1 VTKKNRGQKNG
12 TDGPTIGVA
21 IGNVLGTSIDRALG
35 QVGSIGSRL
44 RNAIGLQTQGEDRPG
59 EVAGI
64 EGFVDDASLPEPEV
78 VFHVIDYGED
88 EVVTHRFETVD
99 ALLAC
104 ARAENTRTRW
114 INVDGLHPRVVAR
127 LQKEFGLHTL
137 AAEDVLHAVQRPR
150 IDDYEGHLVAFVR
163 MLRMLDGHLHSEQV
177 TLFLSE
183 GTLLTF
189 QEATGD
195 VWEPIRRRIH
205 TPGARVRSHG
215 ADFLLYALLDALV
228 DHGFPVLE
236 TYGTALE
243 ELEVEVLGRSTP
255 SVLARIYGIKRELG
269 MIRRVVWPLREVVDT
284 LARGED
290 PRIGAMASTYLK
302 DVREHAMRLVEI
314 AELHRELASGT
325 MDLYM
330 SVTSNRMNEVMKVLT
345 IIATIFIPLS
355 FIAGVYGMNFNPEVS
370 PLNMP
375 ETQWIWGYPFALGL
389 MGAVG
394 LAFVAYFYRRGWF
407 GRDA

>member
-1 VTKKNRGQKNG
+1 MANNDREQQTGKNV
-12 TDGPTIGVA
+12 PTIGVA
-21 IGNVLGTSIDRALG
+21 IGAALGTSIDRALG
-35 QVGSIGSRL
+35 RVGSIGSRL
-44 RNAIGLQTQGEDRPG
+44 RNAVGLQTRGEDRPG
-59 EVAGI
+59 AVAGI
-64 EGFVDDASLPEPEV
+64 EGFVDNANLPDPPV
-78 VFHVIDYGED
+78 AIQVIDYGEGD
-88 EVVTHRFETVD
+88 VVTHRFETVD

-104 ARAENTRTRW
+104 PRAEKTQTRW
-114 INVDGLHPRVVAR
+114 INVDGLHSRVVAR
-127 LQKEFGLHTL
+127 MQKEFRLHTL

-150 IDDYEGHLVAFVR
+150 IDDYDEHLVAFVR
-163 MLRMLDGHLHSEQV
+163 MLRMDEGHLHSEQV

-195 VWEPIRRRIH
+195 VWEPIRRRLH
-205 TPGARVRSHG
+205 QPGARLRSQG

-243 ELEVEVLGRSTP
+243 ELEVEVLGRATP

-290 PRIGAMASTYLK
+290 ARIGAMTRTYLK

-314 AELHRELASGT
+314 TELHRELASGT

-345 IIATIFIPLS
+345 IISTIFIPLS

-375 ETQWIWGYPFALGL
+375 ETQWVWGYPFT
-389 MGAVG
+389 
-394 LAFVAYFYRRGWF
+394 
-407 GRDA
+407 